1 MAFQIPLMRNDYDI
15 YKMNQAAKSRPIAT
29 SKKNNGRSRNVSES
43 HSYSTSPGQNDP
55 FIGSPSHRNLQH
67 VHSAAGRFNHNFS
80 RVNSR
85 TSQSS
90 LIISPTRSHSINN
103 TSPPKPAKSGSQ
115 TSLNKFHTR
124 LVDKLRKAF
133 KSSSSEE
140 SSTRSWKSHSIDL
153 SSPFRR
159 PSSEVNRKLVSA
171 SSAEIAAL
179 ERQFQLIQTD
189 SEDEN
194 DDVSS
199 DSDEK
204 LHQNHC
210 DDKFILI
217 WARTSKLISWQ
228 YSPTVKSLSES
239 WTDEKDL

>member
-15 YKMNQAAKSRPIAT
+15 YKMNKSRAIAT
-29 SKKNNGRSRNVSES
+29 GKKSNGRSRNVSES

-67 VHSAAGRFNHNFS
+67 VQSAGGRFNNFS

-90 LIISPTRSHSINN
+90 LIMSPTRSHSVNN
-103 TSPPKPAKSGSQ
+103 PSPPKPVTKSNSQ

-124 LVDKLRKAF
+124 LVDKLRRAF

-153 SSPFRR
+153 SSPFKR
-159 PSSEVNRKLVSA
+159 PSEVNRKLVSA

-204 LHQNHC
+204 NHHC

-217 WARTSKLISWQ
+217 WTC
-228 YSPTVKSLSES
+228 V
-239 WTDEKDL
+239 EK